1 MNEERNI
8 AGCLDSV
15 VGWADDVVVV
25 DSGSTDR
32 TIPLC
37 AERGIEPIFHA
48 YTDHRSQIQWAM
60 TSVPWKHDWFLLLD
74 ADSIV
79 TPELKDQV
87 DAMVQ
92 SDDGTIHGYYT
103 AHQRYFRNRPVRGV
117 TTQRLLLI
125 RRSRV
130 RVDESELVDFRFV
143 VNGPTG
149 TLPGA
154 IIESNQNELEIDFW
168 IDKHQKFAR
177 RTAIEQI
184 LREENVLG
192 WSRALRPRPFGSLDE
207 RIIWLKNIWYDLP
220 LYVRPVLLF
229 LYRYGVRGGFLDG
242 WNGFV
247 FHAFQAFWF
256 RLLVDIHVDEY
267 RLKLRQRAMSLDDL
281 LRLAGRNPAERATGE
296 AL

>member
-8 AGCLDSV
+8 AACLDSI
-15 VGWADDVVVV
+15 VGWADDIVVV
-25 DSGSTDR
+25 DSGSTDG
-32 TIPLC
+32 TISLC
-37 AERGIEPIFHA
+37 TERGIQPVFHA

-60 TSVPWKHDWFLLLD
+60 TSVPWRHDWFLLLD
-74 ADSIV
+74 ADSVV
-79 TPELKDQV
+79 TPELKEQI

-92 SDDGTIHGYYT
+92 SDDETLHGYYT

-117 TTQRLLLI
+117 TNRRLLLI

-143 VNGPTG
+143 VGGPTG
-149 TLPGA
+149 MLAGA

-177 RTAIEQI
+177 RTAIEQV

-192 WSRALRPRPFGSLDE
+192 WSRELRPHPFGTLDE

-220 LYVRPVLLF
+220 LYVRPGLLF
-229 LYRYGVRGGFLDG
+229 LYRYVVRGGFLDG

-267 RLKLRQRAMSLDDL
+267 RVKLRQRALSLDDL
-281 LRLAGRNPAERATGE
+281 LRLAGRNPADRAAGE